1 MSQVKEILPGQA
13 VRLVVTRGISGLG
26 SSLTAFGLDV
36 WLFQRTG
43 SYEIFAYLAILA
55 MLPNLLL
62 APFAGMLV
70 DRCDKRRLLMACEY
84 IPLAALL
91 WAFWQLQQDALDVM
105 GVAFTIL
112 TLSLAGAVR
121 WNVMGVA
128 ISVLAPSAARG
139 RLNALQ
145 QAFMGVSM
153 MLGPALGAAGLA
165 LFGLKGLLIID
176 AATCLIAGIA
186 LFTIRHQGLNTP
198 STKPVEFGGFWREVT
213 FGARWVFRHPG
224 LRRLLVFFMVFN
236 LGVSVFS
243 VVFTPYVL
251 TFASSQVLGWG
262 LAFQGGGAFLLGL
275 ALSRR
280 DSNSRPEANVLMGA
294 LMYGAL
300 MVVWGVSKNT
310 VAVLALAFMA
320 GALTT
325 LIMSSSQTIWQ
336 ANVPVEIQGKVF
348 SARMMVSFS
357 TGPIAILASVPVA
370 DHVFAP
376 MLVRLPWASELWGSA
391 PGGAIAMMVSAL
403 GLAIVLGCVTLLA
416 RGGLR
421 VHATPDEHSLSESQ
435 PLTP

>member
-1 MSQVKEILPGQA
+1 MTQTEETLPGQA

-36 WLFQRTG
+36 WVFQRTG

-70 DRCDKRRLLMACEY
+70 DRCDKRKLLMACEY

-105 GVAFTIL
+105 GVAFTVL
-112 TLSLAGAVR
+112 ALSLAGAVR

-128 ISVLAPSAARG
+128 ISVLAPSAVRG

-153 MLGPALGAAGLA
+153 MLGPALGAGGLA
-165 LFGLKGLLIID
+165 MFGLKGLLIID

-186 LFTIRHQGLNTP
+186 LLTIRHQGLNKP
-198 STKPVEFGGFWREVT
+198 STSPAEFGGFWREVT
-213 FGARWVFRHPG
+213 FGVRWVFRHPG
-224 LRRLLVFFMVFN
+224 LRRLLVFFMAFN

-262 LAFQGGGAFLLGL
+262 LALQGSGAFLLGL

-280 DSNSRPEANVLMGA
+280 SSKHRPEVNVLMGA

-300 MVVWGVSKNT
+300 MVVWGVSKHT
-310 VAVLALAFMA
+310 VVVLALAFMA

-336 ANVPVEIQGKVF
+336 ANVPVEVQGKVF
-348 SARMMVSFS
+348 SARMMLSFS
-357 TGPIAILASVPVA
+357 TGPIAILASVPVSE
-370 DHVFAP
+370 HVFAP
-376 MLVRLPWASELWGSA
+376 MLARLPLASELWGSA

-403 GLAIVLGCVTLLA
+403 GLAIVLGCVALLA

-421 VHATPDEHSLSESQ
+421 VSSTSPERSLSEGQ

>member
-1 MSQVKEILPGQA
+1 MSQAKETLPSQA

-26 SSLTAFGLDV
+26 SSMTAFGLDV
-36 WLFQRTG
+36 WVFQRTG

-84 IPLAALL
+84 TPLAAVL
-91 WAFWQLQQDALDVM
+91 WTLWQLQQDVLDTKA
-105 GVAFTIL
+105 VAFTIL
-112 TLSLAGAVR
+112 VLSLAGAVR
-121 WNVMGVA
+121 WNVMGVT
-128 ISVLAPSAARG
+128 ISVLAPSAVRG

-145 QAFMGVSM
+145 QAFMGVSLM
-153 MLGPALGAAGLA
+153 TGPALGAAGLS
-165 LFGLKGLLIID
+165 LVGLKGLLIID

-186 LFTIRHQGLNTP
+186 LLTIRHQGLNKP
-198 STKPVEFGGFWREVT
+198 SNRTAEFGGFWREVT

-224 LRRLLVFFMVFN
+224 LRRLLIFFMAFN

-251 TFASSQVLGWG
+251 TFASSHVLGWG
-262 LAFQGGGAFLLGL
+262 LAFQGSGAFLLGL

-280 DSNSRPEANVLMGA
+280 NSKGRPEGNVLMGA

-403 GLAIVLGCVTLLA
+403 GLAIVLGCVALLA
-416 RGGLR
+416 RGGLS
-421 VHATPDEHSLSESQ
+421 VHATPDKHSLSEA
-435 PLTP
+435 L